1 MYTLQETDPTPD
13 KLRGL
18 KGLYRA
24 EILRLREAGVKE
36 FLGLPD
42 MKKTT
47 KATSGAAT
55 MRTQSLGW
63 SEDGTTNSTSYRGL
77 HTLYLVST
85 LGGQTGALHNP
96 PASKANPAAKPP
108 SRTSSR
114 RSEEGEVKEEE
125 EAEDEAAPA
134 DPNEY
139 GVKSATRCKHLK
151 EFLGE
156 EYEAAHIAWCTGA
169 PPPAPKEPPSKAKAT
184 TVKEEAVK
192 VEETVE
198 ETRSFDKHRWS
209 MTNSLQQIQS
219 HAHRRRRIRNKVP
232 HKQLRLVDTDFRAD
246 SSWFDSRRH
255 PICQIALPRFP
266 LHVASC
272 GSLLSILVHS
282 SGSRVRRGQEVDLGS
297 PAFEL
302 LPPRPPS
309 PPQKKSNGRW
319 PSTCKG
325 PFGTTRSDNPTRQAP
340 PSIGYV
346 RALNVR
352 LQQRSTM
359 CRSQGRCCVLVM
371 SSAVF
376 LGSSFGSGS
385 RRWRVAVTS
394 FDLATRIMRDIRA
407 VRRGVKAA
415 GQQNGLSKR
424 RECHSVFVVIG

>member
-1 MYTLQETDPTPD
+1 MTDDYVHPPGDRSGTPRLQQRSTPD

-36 FLGLPD
+36 VLGLPD
-42 MKKTT
+42 MKKMT
-47 KATSGAAT
+47 KATPGAAT

-96 PASKANPAAKPP
+96 PASKANVAAKPP

-134 DPNEY
+134 DPNANPSTSSNAPSTITTAH
-139 GVKSATRCKHLK
+139 KPPCHLK

-156 EYEAAHIAWCTGA
+156 EYEAARIAWCTGA

-209 MTNSLQQIQS
+209 ML
-219 HAHRRRRIRNKVP
+219 
-232 HKQLRLVDTDFRAD
+232 
-246 SSWFDSRRH
+246 
-255 PICQIALPRFP
+255 
-266 LHVASC
+266 ASV
-272 GSLLSILVHS
+272 I
-282 SGSRVRRGQEVDLGS
+282 SGRGLGEVRRSIWAV
-297 PAFEL
+297 
-302 LPPRPPS
+302 
-309 PPQKKSNGRW
+309 QKKSNGRW
-319 PSTCKG
+319 PSTCTG
-325 PFGTTRSDNPTRQAP
+325 PFGTTQSDNPTRQAP

-359 CRSQGRCCVLVM
+359 SHVSVSGTLLRARHVVGRIPGIEFRFWQSTLAGRRNKFRF
-371 SSAVF
+371 SDAHNEGHT
-376 LGSSFGSGS
+376 GS
-385 RRWRVAVTS
+385 
-394 FDLATRIMRDIRA
+394 
-407 VRRGVKAA
+407 
-415 GQQNGLSKR
+415 
-424 RECHSVFVVIG
+424 